1 MRGGWG
7 WGLGRP
13 RGVEQ
18 GGHGSRTLLL
28 QQPRLCSITAI
39 KALIKRLL
47 CTPTVG
53 EESRRACGRVGDTRA
68 WVFLGL
74 GARIR
79 SMGLIPKIRGLRGTV
94 QSLLALLT
102 HTHTHLPTTS
112 PPSPLSLDFRRYEK
126 YGKYALE
133 GSV

>member
-28 QQPRLCSITAI
+28 QQPRLCFHNRHQSA
-39 KALIKRLL
+39 IKRLL

-79 SMGLIPKIRGLRGTV
+79 SMGLIRKMRGLRGTV

-102 HTHTHLPTTS
+102 HTHTLPTTS
-112 PPSPLSLDFRRYEK
+112 PPSPLSLDFRRYEN